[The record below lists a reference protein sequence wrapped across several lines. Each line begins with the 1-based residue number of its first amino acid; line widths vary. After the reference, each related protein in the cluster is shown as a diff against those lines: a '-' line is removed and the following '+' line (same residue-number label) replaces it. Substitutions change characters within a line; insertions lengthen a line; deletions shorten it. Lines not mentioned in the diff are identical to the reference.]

1 MHTFGWHFSI
11 STLQWL
17 GNLESISM
25 SKKILVMA
33 LVLYVVSAT
42 ATFTLL
48 SAQSNSND
56 QGAVQQGQDNTGT
69 PSGTTTLG
77 SLLKIDPNEP
87 RDQACPLNGALYTAT
102 EKKAWEEHRPI
113 AVMIEN
119 TPDARPQS
127 GISNAD
133 VVFEAVAEGGVTR
146 FMAFFYC
153 GAQRDDILVA
163 PVRSARSYFIDWAS
177 GFNRPLYVHVGGANL
192 PGPANALGQ
201 LSDYGWKLN
210 NDIDA
215 MSESYPTFV
224 RNYNR
229 IEGKEVATEHTMESS
244 TERIWKVADKRKWTN
259 MSPERKVGKTVVPSK
274 DWKEGFTP
282 WTFSTEKVAAGS
294 VTKFG
299 YEFWSGYSD
308 YAVEWQYD
316 AATGMY
322 KRVLGGAPHVD
333 LNTNQQVM
341 ASTVVVLLTTE
352 KGPIDEKKHMLYTT
366 TGTGDALIYK
376 NGEEVK
382 ARWSKKDR
390 EAPLTFVDSKGK
402 DVALNPGLIW
412 ISVVD
417 KATQIQK

>member
-1 MHTFGWHFSI
+1 
-11 STLQWL
+11 
-17 GNLESISM
+17 M
-25 SKKILVMA
+25 SKKILLMA
-33 LVLYVVSAT
+33 LALYVVSAT
-42 ATFTLL
+42 ATFTILYAQGGSQSMSITQQNGTSEDT
-48 SAQSNSND
+48 SA
-56 QGAVQQGQDNTGT
+56 
-69 PSGTTTLG
+69 GTTALG
-77 SLLKIDPNEP
+77 TLLKIDPSEP
-87 RDQACPLNGALYTAT
+87 KDQTCPLNGAPYTMT
-102 EKKAWEEHRPI
+102 EKKAWEQHRPI

-127 GISNAD
+127 GLTSAD

-153 GAQRDDILVA
+153 AAQKDDILVA
-163 PVRSARSYFIDWAS
+163 PVRSARSYFVDWAS

-201 LSDYGWKLN
+201 LEEYGWRLN

-229 IEGKEVATEHTMESS
+229 IEGKEIATEHTMESS
-244 TERIWKVADKRKWTN
+244 TERLWKVADKRKWTN
-259 MSPERKVGKTVVPSK
+259 LSPERKIGKTVVPSK
-274 DWKEGFTP
+274 DWLEGFTP
-282 WTFSTEKVAAGS
+282 WTFTTEKAAAGS

-308 YAVEWQYD
+308 YAVQWQYD
-316 AATGMY
+316 A
-322 KRVLGGAPHVD
+322 GANTYSRILAGQPHTD
-333 LNTNQQVM
+333 LNNGQQVK
-341 ASTVVVLLTTE
+341 ASTVIVLLTTE

-376 NGEEVK
+376 NGEEIK

-390 EAPLTFVDSKGK
+390 EAPLQFVDSKGK
-402 DVALNPGLIW
+402 AVALNPGQIW

-417 KATQIQK
+417 KATQITK

>member
-1 MHTFGWHFSI
+1 
-11 STLQWL
+11 
-17 GNLESISM
+17 M
-25 SKKILVMA
+25 SKKILLVA
-33 LVLYVVSAT
+33 LVLYVLSAT

-48 SAQSNSND
+48 YARGGSSSQ
-56 QGAVQQGQDNTGT
+56 
-69 PSGTTTLG
+69 SGTQETASTETGAPDSTALG
-77 SLLKIDPNEP
+77 SLLKIDPSEP
-87 RDQACPLNGALYTAT
+87 KNQACPLNGMLYTET

-127 GISNAD
+127 GITSAD

-146 FMAFFYC
+146 FMALFYC
-153 GAQRDDILVA
+153 AAQKDDVLVA
-163 PVRSARSYFIDWAS
+163 PVRSARTYFVDWAS

-201 LSDYGWKLN
+201 LDDYGWRLN

-229 IEGKEVATEHTMESS
+229 IEGKDIATEHTMESS
-244 TERIWKVADKRKWTN
+244 TERLWKIGTKRKWTN
-259 MSPERKVGKTVVPSK
+259 LSPEKKIGKTVVPAT
-274 DWKEGFTP
+274 DWLTGYTP
-282 WTFSTEKVAAGS
+282 WTFTTEKGSVGS

-299 YEFWSGYSD
+299 YEFWSGYKD

-316 AATGMY
+316 AATNSY
-322 KRVLGGAPHVD
+322 KRFLAGEAHTD
-333 LNTNQQVM
+333 LNNGRQVT

-366 TGTGDALIYK
+366 TGTGDALIYM
-376 NGEEVK
+376 NGDEVK
-382 ARWSKKDR
+382 ARWTKKTR
-390 EAPLTFVDSKGK
+390 ESALQFVDSKGK
-402 DVALNPGLIW
+402 DITLNAGQIW

-417 KATQIQK
+417 KATVVQK